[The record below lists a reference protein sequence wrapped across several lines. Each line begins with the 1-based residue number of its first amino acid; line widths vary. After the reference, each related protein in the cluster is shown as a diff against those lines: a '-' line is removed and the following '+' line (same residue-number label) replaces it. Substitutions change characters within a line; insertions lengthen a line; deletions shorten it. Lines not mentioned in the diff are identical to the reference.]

1 MGKAA
6 RTGGDA
12 AWSRIRGAGRRAWV
26 GVVIAA
32 ACAFHGVVGA
42 GQLTAVQASPVAPPG
57 SASSG
62 LQVLHWWTSS
72 SERKAANLLA
82 ARLAGEGVQWQ
93 DAAIPGGAGIGAGK
107 VLKGRVL
114 AGDAPEVTQIIGV
127 SVAEWGEM
135 GLLLELDNAASADN
149 WNSFLFPTVQNLITY
164 RKHTLAAPL
173 GIHRVNTLFYNRALF
188 ARLKLAPPRTWN
200 EFDAAAARLQ
210 ALGVQPLAQ
219 SSEPWQVATLF
230 ENLVLAE
237 SGPEFYRELFVR
249 RSPQAAADPRTARA
263 LQRLRIVKGWANG
276 APAERSWTEVVRRFA
291 RGEAGMMIMGDWA
304 KAELG
309 EHRMVLNQDY
319 GCAGAP
325 GSGQYHLYSVDTLS
339 MFAGDYRHVQAQ
351 EKMARLLLSASTQ
364 ADFNVLKGGVPVRR
378 DADPGRMDSCARA
391 SWTIF
396 GKGAA
401 VQAPSMVHRMAVD
414 EASRDAIIA
423 EVHRYFIDDRAPVA
437 VAQRRLAALFR
448 LFNLTSQGAPGA
460 QNTDRGR

>member
-1 MGKAA
+1 MAA
-6 RTGGDA
+6 
-12 AWSRIRGAGRRAWV
+12 
-26 GVVIAA
+26 VIAA
-32 ACAFHGVVGA
+32 ACALHGAAHAAQPGA
-42 GQLTAVQASPVAPPG
+42 MPAPSAAASAP
-57 SASSG
+57 SAS
-62 LQVLHWWTSS
+62 LQVLHWWTSN
-72 SERKAANLLA
+72 SERKAADLLA
-82 ARLAGEGVQWQ
+82 ARLAGEGLQWQ

-135 GLLLELDNAASADN
+135 GLLLELDNAAAADN
-149 WNSFLFPTVQNLITY
+149 WNGFLFPTIQHLIQY

-200 EFDAAAARLQ
+200 EFEAAAGRLL
-210 ALGVQPLAQ
+210 AAGVQPLAQ

-237 SGPEFYRELFVR
+237 SGPDFYRELFVR

-263 LQRLRIVKGWANG
+263 LRRLRIMKGWSHG
-276 APAERSWTEVVRRFA
+276 ALAERPWTEVVRRFA

-309 EHRMVLNQDY
+309 EHRMVLDRDF

-325 GSGQYHLYSVDTLS
+325 GSGEYHLYSVDTLS
-339 MFAGDYRHVQAQ
+339 MFAGDYSHAQAQ
-351 EKMARLLLSASTQ
+351 EKMARLLLSPSTQ
-364 ADFNVLKGGVPVRR
+364 AEFNVLKGGVPVRR
-378 DADPGRMDSCARA
+378 DADPARMDSCARA

>member
-1 MGKAA
+1 MGAL
-6 RTGGDA
+6 
-12 AWSRIRGAGRRAWV
+12 
-26 GVVIAA
+26 IAM
-32 ACAFHGVVGA
+32 ACAFHGAVCA
-42 GQLTAVQASPVAPPG
+42 GQANPTPAPP
-57 SASSG
+57 ALPAAPSSG
-62 LQVLHWWTSS
+62 LQVLHWWTSA

-82 ARLAGEGVQWQ
+82 ARLASEGVQWQ

-135 GLLLELDNAASADN
+135 GLLLELDNAAASDN
-149 WNSFLFPTVQNLITY
+149 WNSFLFPTIQHLIQY

-188 ARLKLAPPRTWN
+188 ARLKLAPPATWN
-200 EFDAAAARLQ
+200 EFEAVAGRLAAA
-210 ALGVQPLAQ
+210 GVQPLAQ

-237 SGPEFYRELFVR
+237 SGPAFYRELFVR
-249 RSPQAAADPRTARA
+249 RSPQAAADPRTAHA
-263 LQRLRIVKGWANG
+263 LQRLRTIKAWGRG
-276 APAERSWTEVVRRFA
+276 ALAERPWAEVVRSFA

-304 KAELG
+304 KAELN
-309 EHRMVLNQDY
+309 EHRMTLGQDY
-319 GCAGAP
+319 GCTGAP

-339 MFAGDYRHVQAQ
+339 MFAGDYSHVQAQ
-351 EKMARLLLSASTQ
+351 EKMARLLLAPSTQ

-378 DADPGRMDSCARA
+378 DADPSRMDSCARA

>member
-1 MGKAA
+1 MAGAA
-6 RTGGDA
+6 QQPA
-12 AWSRIRGAGRRAWV
+12 A
-26 GVVIAA
+26 
-32 ACAFHGVVGA
+32 
-42 GQLTAVQASPVAPPG
+42 PAPAP
-57 SASSG
+57 SSS
-62 LQVLHWWTSS
+62 LQVLHWWTSP
-72 SERKAANLLA
+72 SERKAANVLA
-82 ARLAGEGVQWQ
+82 ARLAAEGVQWQ

-135 GLLLELDNAASADN
+135 GLLLELDNAAAADN
-149 WNSFLFPTVQNLITY
+149 WNSFLFPTVRNLIEY

-188 ARLKLAPPRTWN
+188 ARLKLAPPGTWN
-200 EFDAAAARLQ
+200 EFEAAAQRLL

-237 SGPEFYRELFVR
+237 SGPAFYRELFVR

-263 LQRLRIVKGWANG
+263 LQRLRTVKGWARG
-276 APAERSWTEVVRRFA
+276 ALAERPWTEVVRRFA

-304 KAELG
+304 KAELN
-309 EHRMVLNQDY
+309 EHGMTQGGDY

-325 GSGQYHLYSVDTLS
+325 GSSQYSVDTLS
-339 MFAGDYRHVQAQ
+339 MFAGDYSHVQAQ
-351 EKMARLLLSASTQ
+351 EKMARLLLSPSVQ

-378 DADPGRMDSCARA
+378 DADPARMDSCARA
-391 SWTIF
+391 SWTLF